1 MKIATILF
9 TYSRSIHT
17 KQVIDSLQQNTILPE
32 KLYIFQDGLKKDT
45 DSNEWIKVNQYIH
58 KIDWCDT
65 EIIVSDNNKGL
76 SASIISGINYVFKKY
91 DAVIVLEDDCIPTA
105 NFIAFM
111 NQCFEKYNNNK
122 KIYSIGG
129 YSWPIMLQKKEYD
142 IYGCGRISSWG
153 WGTWK
158 DRWEIYEKDYEIIKK
173 MKQDKELSRNL
184 AIWGNDLEDTLAG
197 NVRGICDSWAVF
209 WALNV
214 ILKQGICISP
224 YQSFIKNIGMDG
236 SGVHCGISNQFD
248 VESIDSKKDNFYLPD
263 ELSFLNETMMA
274 FASLYGSHTAIN
286 KYTDDTKRAL
296 VYGVGNFYLA
306 NEKYINQEYFIEK
319 FIDIHK
325 KGYFEGKE
333 IIKPDEIKNCQ
344 FDKLIIMIYDK
355 KNSMDIFEQMVNLY
369 NVPEDKIEI
378 GALKYK

>member
-1 MKIATILF
+1 MKVATIVF
-9 TYSRSIHT
+9 VYNRSNHT
-17 KQVIDSLQQNTILPE
+17 KKVLNGLKYNYKLPE
-32 KLYIFQDGLKKDT
+32 KLFIFQDGLKDKD
-45 DSNEWIKVNQYIH
+45 NKEEWIKVNRLIH
-58 KIDWCDT
+58 EIDWCNN
-65 EIIVSDNNKGL
+65 EVIVSDYNKGL
-76 SASIISGINYVFKKY
+76 SDSILSGINYVFKRY
-91 DAVIVLEDDCIPTA
+91 DAVIVLEDDCVPTA
-105 NFIAFM
+105 NFISFM
-111 NQCFEKYNNNK
+111 NQCFEKYKDNK

-158 DRWEIYEKDYEIIKK
+158 NRWIIYEKDYEIIRK

-184 AIWGNDLEDTLAG
+184 AIWGNDLEDTLVG

-236 SGVHCGISNQFD
+236 SGVHCGISDQFE
-248 VESIDSKKDNFYLPD
+248 VECIDSKKDRFYLPD
-263 ELSFLNETMMA
+263 ALSLLDETITA
-274 FASLYGSHTAIN
+274 FASLYGSYTAIS
-286 KYTDDTKRAL
+286 KYNSDTKKAL

-306 NEKYINQEYFIEK
+306 NEKKINQEYFVEK

-325 KGYFEGKE
+325 KGYFEGRE

-344 FDKLIIMIYDK
+344 FEKLIIMIYDK
-355 KNSMDIFEQMVNLY
+355 KESMNIFEQMVNVY
-369 NVPEDKIEI
+369 NVPKDKIEI

>member
-1 MKIATILF
+1 MKVATIVF
-9 TYSRSIHT
+9 VYNRSNHT
-17 KQVIDSLQQNTILPE
+17 KKVLNGLKYNYKLPE
-32 KLYIFQDGLKKDT
+32 KLFIFQDGLKDKD
-45 DSNEWIKVNQYIH
+45 NKEEWIKVNRLIH
-58 KIDWCDT
+58 EIDWCNN
-65 EIIVSDNNKGL
+65 EVIVSDYNKGL
-76 SASIISGINYVFKKY
+76 SDSILSGINYSFKRY
-91 DAVIVLEDDCIPTA
+91 DAVIVLEDDCVPTA
-105 NFIAFM
+105 NFISFM
-111 NQCFEKYNNNK
+111 NQCFEKYKDNK

-158 DRWEIYEKDYEIIKK
+158 NRWIIYEKDYEIIRK

-184 AIWGNDLEDTLAG
+184 AIWGNDLEDTLVG

-236 SGVHCGISNQFD
+236 SGVHCGISDQFE
-248 VESIDSKKDNFYLPD
+248 VECIDSKKDRFYLPD
-263 ELSFLNETMMA
+263 ALSLLDETITA
-274 FASLYGSHTAIN
+274 FASLYGSYTAIS
-286 KYTDDTKRAL
+286 KYNSDTKKAL

-306 NEKYINQEYFIEK
+306 NEKKINQEYFVEK

-325 KGYFEGKE
+325 KGYFEGRE

-344 FDKLIIMIYDK
+344 FEKLIIMIYDK
-355 KNSMDIFEQMVNLY
+355 KESMNIFEQMVNVY
-369 NVPEDKIEI
+369 NVPKDKIEI

>member
-1 MKIATILF
+1 MKIATIIF
-9 TYSRSIHT
+9 VYNRSNHT
-17 KQVIDSLQQNTILPE
+17 KAVLEGLKHNYILPE
-32 KLYIFQDGLKKDT
+32 MLFIFQDGLKDKD
-45 DSNEWIKVNQYIH
+45 SEQEWKEVNRLIH
-58 KIDWCDT
+58 KIDWCNT
-65 EIIVSDNNKGL
+65 EIIVSNDNKGL
-76 SASIISGINYVFKKY
+76 STSIVTGINYVFKRY
-91 DAVIVLEDDCIPTA
+91 DAVIVLEDDCVPTA

-111 NQCFEKYNNNK
+111 NQCFEKYKNNK

-129 YSWPIMLQKKEYD
+129 YSWPILLERKKYD

-158 DRWEIYEKDYEIIKK
+158 DRWIIYEKDYEIIKK
-173 MKQDKELSRNL
+173 MKQDEELSRNL
-184 AIWGNDLEDTLAG
+184 AIWGNDLEDTLVG
-197 NVRGICDSWAVF
+197 NVKGICDSWAVF

-214 ILKQGICISP
+214 ILKRGICINP
-224 YQSFIKNIGMDG
+224 YQSFIRNIGMDG

-248 VESIDSKKDNFYLPD
+248 VECIDSKKDNFYLPD
-263 ELSFLNETMMA
+263 ELSLLNETMMS
-274 FASLYGSHTAIN
+274 FASLYGSYTAIS
-286 KYTDDTKRAL
+286 KCTDNTKRAL

-319 FIDIHK
+319 FIDIYK

-344 FDKLIIMIYDK
+344 FDKLIVMIYDQK
-355 KNSMDIFEQMVNLY
+355 ISMDIFEQMVNLY